1 MKPQYTCAACPM
13 SKILLF
19 ANTDWYIYNFRLS
32 LAQELRNQGHE
43 ILLLSPPGDF
53 HELLQANGFRWISFP
68 LSRQSIKPFPELW
81 TIVHLVR
88 LYYRLRPDI
97 VHHFTIKPVIYGS
110 LAAHIL
116 NIPGI
121 INSITGLGHLF
132 IDTGARTRLLRT
144 IAKVLY
150 RISLRRTQAIF
161 ENPEDRDIFIQNRLL
176 RAEQSHLIM
185 GTGVDVQKFRPTPRS
200 NGTPVVLFS
209 SRMLVTKGLL
219 EFVEATRML
228 KEKGLTA
235 RFALAGRT
243 DPGNPANIPEEQIAA
258 WKESGLLE
266 WWGWRDD
273 MPATLAQADIFCLP
287 SYREG
292 VPNALLEAAACGLP
306 IVTTDV
312 PGCRDVVTHGL
323 NGLLVPVRNAAVLAE
338 ALETLLSDAG
348 LRHQMGAAGREIAVN
363 RFGLDKV
370 NEETLSIYQRF
381 LSADGR

>member
-1 MKPQYTCAACPM
+1 M

-32 LAQELRNQGHE
+32 LARELRNRGHE
-43 ILLLSPPGDF
+43 VVLLSPPGDF
-53 HELLQANGFRWISFP
+53 YKFLQADGFRWIPFP
-68 LSRQSIKPFPELW
+68 LGRQSTQPLSELQ
-81 TIVHLVR
+81 TIWQLIR

-116 NIPGI
+116 RIPGI

-132 IDTGARTRLLRT
+132 IDTAARTRILRT
-144 IAKVLY
+144 IVKVLY
-150 RISLRRTQAIF
+150 QISLRRTQAIF

-176 RAEQSHLIM
+176 KAEQSHLIL
-185 GTGVDVQKFRPTPRS
+185 GTGVDVEKFQPTARS

-209 SRMLVTKGLL
+209 SRMLVTKGLP
-219 EFVEATRML
+219 EFIEATRLL
-228 KEKGLTA
+228 KRKGIKA
-235 RFALAGRT
+235 RFAIAGRT
-243 DPGNPANIPEEQIAA
+243 DPGNPASILQEQIDA
-258 WKESGLLE
+258 WKDSGLLE
-266 WWGWRDD
+266 WWGWQDD

-292 VPNALLEAAACGLP
+292 VPNSLLEAAASGLP

-323 NGLLVPVRNAAVLAE
+323 NGLLVPVRNTPVLAD
-338 ALETLLSDAG
+338 AIETLLSDAS
-348 LRHQMGAAGREIAVN
+348 LRYQMGLAGRQIAMN
-363 RFGLDKV
+363 KFSLGKV
-370 NEETLSIYQRF
+370 NEETLMVYQRL
-381 LSADGR
+381 LSS